1 MKTVKKAANR
11 IREVSTLALGA
22 LLSSQVWAEE
32 ADPLAPMLGGKIK
45 AMFGSSSTFWKIYI
59 LIDIIFASAA
69 CIKTKSP
76 MVFLGV
82 FVLALIPGF
91 LIDTYVF
98 PRVG

>member
-11 IREVSTLALGA
+11 IKEVSTLVLGT

-32 ADPLAPMLGGKIK
+32 VDPLAPMLGGKIK

-59 LIDIIFASAA
+59 LIDIIFAGAA

-91 LIDTYVF
+91 LIDTFVF

>member
-1 MKTVKKAANR
+1 MKTVKKAANK
-11 IREVSTLALGA
+11 IRAVSTFALGA
-22 LLSSQVWAEE
+22 VLSSQVWAEE

-45 AMFGSSSTFWKIYI
+45 AMFGSSATFWKIYI
-59 LIDIIFASAA
+59 LIDIIFAGAA

-91 LIDTYVF
+91 LIDLFVF
-98 PRVG
+98 PK